1 MNILK
6 VIIPKIKA
14 SSGYFLLS
22 SDKLF
27 CHIIDISNDVVIFFI
42 NYNNSGWNNGIVDE
56 NKSFNLF

>member
-42 NYNNSGWNNGIVDE
+42 NYNNSG
-56 NKSFNLF
+56 